1 MTKELTVWGS
11 VDREVTSNSRGPVF
25 ECEHWQFYAQLLTV
39 YLDKTRRKKRPG
51 KAHFDKKTVLGL

>member
-25 ECEHWQFYAQLLTV
+25 ECEHGQFYAQLLTV
-39 YLDKTRRKKRPG
+39 YLDNTRRKKRPG
-51 KAHFDKKTVLGL
+51 KAHFDKKQC